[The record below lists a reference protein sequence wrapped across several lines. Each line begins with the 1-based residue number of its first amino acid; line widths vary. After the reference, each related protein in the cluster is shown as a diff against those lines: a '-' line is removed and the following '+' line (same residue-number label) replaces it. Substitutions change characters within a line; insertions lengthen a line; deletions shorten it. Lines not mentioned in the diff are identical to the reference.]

1 MAGTAAALGFLGLLG
16 LVFYRYSGAQWDML
30 GMMFFNRELIVE
42 TWPILLGGLENTLL
56 IFICSAVLSVTIA
69 PIIAII
75 RTLNNPIFNCAIDAF
90 VDVFR
95 SLPIL
100 VLVIFIYYALPFLEI
115 NSTPFAAG
123 VCGLFLSALAFMIEY
138 FRAGIESVSRGHV
151 EAARSLGLGVI
162 QTMRFVILPLA
173 IRVVLPP
180 LTGHLVG
187 LLKATAFVSVVG
199 MPELLKGP
207 WKSWN
212 GRPTPPRHH
221 HHHVSDTA
229 SAAHVRKHA
238 ARKETREM
246 DNTASCM
253 IEVCDLHKH
262 YKDVHVLR
270 GISTTV
276 AMVRS
281 ARSSAPRDRGKSTFL
296 RCLNRLEE
304 ASSGEI
310 FINAQ
315 EITDPHLNLNKMREN
330 IGMVFQG
337 FNLFPHMTAIQNIM
351 LAPVNVRG
359 LSRKEAEAYGMELL
373 SRVGLADKH
382 AS

>member
-1 MAGTAAALGFLGLLG
+1 MVALIAAAWGLLPPAGTSLGIGGWLGMGLYMLLAAVPMIVTTMDKRRPQLAGTAAALGFLGLLG

-115 NSTPFAAG
+115 HSTPFAAG

-180 LTGHLVG
+180 LT
-187 LLKATAFVSVVG
+187 VVG
-199 MPELLKGP
+199 MPELLKRAMEIVE
-207 WKSWN
+207 WKAN
-212 GRPTPPRHH
+212 PTPLVTITIMYLILLLPLMYGSTLLER
-221 HHHVSDTA
+221 
-229 SAAHVRKHA
+229 RL
-238 ARKETREM
+238 ARW
-246 DNTASCM
+246 
-253 IEVCDLHKH
+253 
-262 YKDVHVLR
+262 
-270 GISTTV
+270 TT
-276 AMVRS
+276 
-281 ARSSAPRDRGKSTFL
+281 
-296 RCLNRLEE
+296 
-304 ASSGEI
+304 
-310 FINAQ
+310 
-315 EITDPHLNLNKMREN
+315 PHR
-330 IGMVFQG
+330 
-337 FNLFPHMTAIQNIM
+337 A
-351 LAPVNVRG
+351 
-359 LSRKEAEAYGMELL
+359 
-373 SRVGLADKH
+373 
-382 AS
+382 

>member
-1 MAGTAAALGFLGLLG
+1 MQAENTHSRQKRQRLWYQRDGFLWGLVVALIAAAWGLLPPAGTSLGIGGWLGMGLYMLLAAVPMIVTTMDKRRPQLAGTAAALGFLGLLG

-115 NSTPFAAG
+115 HSTPWAAG

-199 MPELLKGP
+199 MPELLKRAMEIVE
-207 WKSWN
+207 WKAN
-212 GRPTPPRHH
+212 PTPLVTITIMYLILLLPLMYGSTLLER
-221 HHHVSDTA
+221 
-229 SAAHVRKHA
+229 RL
-238 ARKETREM
+238 ARW
-246 DNTASCM
+246 
-253 IEVCDLHKH
+253 
-262 YKDVHVLR
+262 
-270 GISTTV
+270 TT
-276 AMVRS
+276 
-281 ARSSAPRDRGKSTFL
+281 
-296 RCLNRLEE
+296 
-304 ASSGEI
+304 
-310 FINAQ
+310 
-315 EITDPHLNLNKMREN
+315 PHR
-330 IGMVFQG
+330 
-337 FNLFPHMTAIQNIM
+337 A
-351 LAPVNVRG
+351 
-359 LSRKEAEAYGMELL
+359 
-373 SRVGLADKH
+373 
-382 AS
+382 

>member
-1 MAGTAAALGFLGLLG
+1 M
-16 LVFYRYSGAQWDML
+16 
-30 GMMFFNRELIVE
+30 
-42 TWPILLGGLENTLL
+42 
-56 IFICSAVLSVTIA
+56 LSVTIA

-115 NSTPFAAG
+115 HSTPFAAG

-199 MPELLKGP
+199 MPELLKRAMEIVE
-207 WKSWN
+207 WKAN
-212 GRPTPPRHH
+212 PTPLVTITIMYLILLLPLMYGSTLLER
-221 HHHVSDTA
+221 
-229 SAAHVRKHA
+229 RL
-238 ARKETREM
+238 ARW
-246 DNTASCM
+246 
-253 IEVCDLHKH
+253 
-262 YKDVHVLR
+262 
-270 GISTTV
+270 TT
-276 AMVRS
+276 
-281 ARSSAPRDRGKSTFL
+281 
-296 RCLNRLEE
+296 
-304 ASSGEI
+304 
-310 FINAQ
+310 
-315 EITDPHLNLNKMREN
+315 PHR
-330 IGMVFQG
+330 
-337 FNLFPHMTAIQNIM
+337 A
-351 LAPVNVRG
+351 
-359 LSRKEAEAYGMELL
+359 
-373 SRVGLADKH
+373 
-382 AS
+382 

>member
-1 MAGTAAALGFLGLLG
+1 MIVTTMDKRRPQLAGTAAALGFLGLLG

-75 RTLNNPIFNCAIDAF
+75 RTLNNAF

-115 NSTPFAAG
+115 HSTPFAAG

-199 MPELLKGP
+199 MPELLKRAMEIVE
-207 WKSWN
+207 WKAN
-212 GRPTPPRHH
+212 PTPLVTITIMYLILLLPLMYGSTLLER
-221 HHHVSDTA
+221 
-229 SAAHVRKHA
+229 RL
-238 ARKETREM
+238 ARW
-246 DNTASCM
+246 
-253 IEVCDLHKH
+253 
-262 YKDVHVLR
+262 
-270 GISTTV
+270 TT
-276 AMVRS
+276 
-281 ARSSAPRDRGKSTFL
+281 
-296 RCLNRLEE
+296 
-304 ASSGEI
+304 
-310 FINAQ
+310 
-315 EITDPHLNLNKMREN
+315 PHR
-330 IGMVFQG
+330 
-337 FNLFPHMTAIQNIM
+337 A
-351 LAPVNVRG
+351 
-359 LSRKEAEAYGMELL
+359 
-373 SRVGLADKH
+373 
-382 AS
+382 

>member
-1 MAGTAAALGFLGLLG
+1 MQAENTHSRQKRQRLWYQRDGFLWGLVVALIAAAWGLLQPAGTSLGIGGWLGMGLYMLLAAVPMIVTTMDKRRPQLAGTAAALGFLGLLG

-115 NSTPFAAG
+115 HSTPFAAG

-199 MPELLKGP
+199 MPELLKRAMEIVE
-207 WKSWN
+207 WKAN
-212 GRPTPPRHH
+212 PTPLVTITIMYLILLLPLMYGSTLLER
-221 HHHVSDTA
+221 
-229 SAAHVRKHA
+229 RL
-238 ARKETREM
+238 ARW
-246 DNTASCM
+246 
-253 IEVCDLHKH
+253 
-262 YKDVHVLR
+262 
-270 GISTTV
+270 TT
-276 AMVRS
+276 
-281 ARSSAPRDRGKSTFL
+281 
-296 RCLNRLEE
+296 
-304 ASSGEI
+304 
-310 FINAQ
+310 
-315 EITDPHLNLNKMREN
+315 PHR
-330 IGMVFQG
+330 
-337 FNLFPHMTAIQNIM
+337 A
-351 LAPVNVRG
+351 
-359 LSRKEAEAYGMELL
+359 
-373 SRVGLADKH
+373 
-382 AS
+382 

>member
-1 MAGTAAALGFLGLLG
+1 
-16 LVFYRYSGAQWDML
+16 
-30 GMMFFNRELIVE
+30 MMFFNRELIVE

-115 NSTPFAAG
+115 HSTPFAAG

-187 LLKATAFVSVVG
+187 LLKRAMEIV
-199 MPELLKGP
+199 E
-207 WKSWN
+207 WKAN
-212 GRPTPPRHH
+212 PTPLVTITIMYLILLLPLMYGSTLLER
-221 HHHVSDTA
+221 
-229 SAAHVRKHA
+229 RL
-238 ARKETREM
+238 ARW
-246 DNTASCM
+246 
-253 IEVCDLHKH
+253 
-262 YKDVHVLR
+262 
-270 GISTTV
+270 TT
-276 AMVRS
+276 
-281 ARSSAPRDRGKSTFL
+281 
-296 RCLNRLEE
+296 
-304 ASSGEI
+304 
-310 FINAQ
+310 
-315 EITDPHLNLNKMREN
+315 PHR
-330 IGMVFQG
+330 
-337 FNLFPHMTAIQNIM
+337 A
-351 LAPVNVRG
+351 
-359 LSRKEAEAYGMELL
+359 
-373 SRVGLADKH
+373 
-382 AS
+382 

>member
-1 MAGTAAALGFLGLLG
+1 MQAENTHSRQKRQRLWYQRDGFLWGLVVALIAAAWGLLPPAGTSLGIGGWLGMGLYMLLAAVPMIVTTMDKRRPQLAGTAAALGFLGLLG

-115 NSTPFAAG
+115 HSTPFAAG

-187 LLKATAFVSVVG
+187 LLKGHGLRLRGGYARTAQAGHGNRG
-199 MPELLKGP
+199 MEGQPD
-207 WKSWN
+207 
-212 GRPTPPRHH
+212 PPRHH

-229 SAAHVRKHA
+229 SAAHVRE
-238 ARKETREM
+238 ARCSKGDSR
-246 DNTASCM
+246 DGQHR
-253 IEVCDLHKH
+253 I
-262 YKDVHVLR
+262 VHDRSLR
-270 GISTTV
+270 P
-276 AMVRS
+276 A
-281 ARSSAPRDRGKSTFL
+281 
-296 RCLNRLEE
+296 
-304 ASSGEI
+304 
-310 FINAQ
+310 
-315 EITDPHLNLNKMREN
+315 
-330 IGMVFQG
+330 
-337 FNLFPHMTAIQNIM
+337 
-351 LAPVNVRG
+351 
-359 LSRKEAEAYGMELL
+359 
-373 SRVGLADKH
+373 
-382 AS
+382 